1 MLLGAQLIVA
11 FVNCCFFSQNC
22 CSAQQIVA
30 RRYNLAQQLISA
42 RNNVVGGGNRLELQY
57 FYGTIRYILTHELYP
72 NSGQTRCV
80 LIVDWFTNCDINPVT
95 GNPVVDPNRL
105 EKDYTF
111 LDDIYQIPVAVWPY
125 NLLGAD
131 PATLPLGS

>member
-1 MLLGAQLIVA
+1 MQAYRKVRYAGFL
-11 FVNCCFFSQNC
+11 FKT
-22 CSAQQIVA
+22 A
-30 RRYNLAQQLISA
+30 RTQMRTKYDNSNI
-42 RNNVVGGGNRLELQY
+42 RKPFNVVGGGNRLELQS

-80 LIVDWFTNCDINPVT
+80 LIVDWFANCGINPVT
-95 GNPVVDPNRL
+95 GNPLVDPNRL
-105 EKDYTF
+105 ERDYTF

-131 PATLPLGS
+131 PATLQLGS

>member
-1 MLLGAQLIVA
+1 MRTKYDNSNIRKP
-11 FVNCCFFSQNC
+11 F
-22 CSAQQIVA
+22 
-30 RRYNLAQQLISA
+30 
-42 RNNVVGGGNRLELQY
+42 NVVGGGNRLELQY

-80 LIVDWFTNCDINPVT
+80 LIVDWFANCGINPVT
-95 GNPVVDPNRL
+95 GNPLVDPNRL
-105 EKDYTF
+105 ERDYTF